1 MNLYNHTRKLFQ
13 NGEVDLAALKVM
25 LVGSGYT
32 FAATETAITNAAAVE
47 VSGNGWPAGG
57 EAIAN
62 AAVTTVNTNESQLLG
77 DDISVTASGGD
88 IGPAEG
94 FVIYDDTS
102 VNDNPLFY
110 ESFAAAET
118 AGDGT
123 PFNITWDATLGI
135 YTVEAPA

>member
-13 NGEVDLAALKVM
+13 NGDVDLAALKVM

-62 AAVTTVNTNESQLLG
+62 AAVTAFNTTGSQLDG
-77 DDISVTASGGD
+77 DDISVTANGGD
-88 IGPAEG
+88 IGPASG
-94 FVIYDDTS
+94 LVVYDS
-102 VNDNPLFY
+102 ISGKPLFY
-110 ESFAAAET
+110 DTFASAQT

-123 PFNITWDATLGI
+123 PFNITWDSTAGI